1 MILGIGI
8 DIIHLSR
15 IKALLTRKPTSLLHF
30 SKRILSDGELKEF
43 NIFLSNQKK
52 NLISANN
59 LSQNN
64 SKQDKIMINNN
75 IIKYL
80 AVRWT
85 LKEAAYKA
93 LFPHYRLTW
102 KDISISKI
110 KEKPY
115 LMIHNVSQ
123 KGNNNIKVHSSVSHD
138 EKYVISQVL
147 IEIETEDIPKDIKF
161 DTWDEVDNYFDDYGA
176 RNGFAIIKY
185 KMKRN
190 SKGQVHKRTLV
201 WVTTFVNQHNHELI
215 PKTQEFSTKYR
226 TFTNEALN
234 EILLITKYGSL
245 TLTAQRNLL
254 KARFP
259 DLHFQD
265 QGLANIIHKY
275 KIADKVNNDT
285 SALLTTLMQKKA
297 EDLHWI
303 VDFELDKDNRLTC
316 LLWMSSD
323 QYQMPLE
330 VFIIIDNKCKSCL
343 VCQVLVSDESLDTHV
358 WILKCI
364 KKATKTA
371 PIVMFTD
378 ADPALDA
385 AIPIIFSETY
395 PVHCIFHIV
404 QNLPKNL
411 KAKLGEKWDDFIK
424 QFYQCRNSLCEPL
437 FKQRWNQLLIDYPM
451 AKDILLRTLD

>member
-1 MILGIGI
+1 M
-8 DIIHLSR
+8 D
-15 IKALLTRKPTSLLHF
+15 
-30 SKRILSDGELKEF
+30 
-43 NIFLSNQKK
+43 
-52 NLISANN
+52 
-59 LSQNN
+59 
-64 SKQDKIMINNN
+64 
-75 IIKYL
+75 IKYL
-80 AVRWT
+80 
-85 LKEAAYKA
+85 
-93 LFPHYRLTW
+93 
-102 KDISISKI
+102 I
-110 KEKPY
+110 
-115 LMIHNVSQ
+115 
-123 KGNNNIKVHSSVSHD
+123 
-138 EKYVISQVL
+138 L
-147 IEIETEDIPKDIKF
+147 IVETEDIPKDIKF

-323 QYQMPLE
+323 QVDLWLRYHD
-330 VFIIIDNKCKSCL
+330 VVINDN
-343 VCQVLVSDESLDTHV
+343 
-358 WILKCI
+358 
-364 KKATKTA
+364 TA
-371 PIVMFTD
+371 
-378 ADPALDA
+378 
-385 AIPIIFSETY
+385 
-395 PVHCIFHIV
+395 
-404 QNLPKNL
+404 
-411 KAKLGEKWDDFIK
+411 
-424 QFYQCRNSLCEPL
+424 
-437 FKQRWNQLLIDYPM
+437 
-451 AKDILLRTLD
+451 RTN